1 MEKNSNMTA
10 LAAEMNS
17 LTLSK
22 FHHFNLLPFELR
34 HKIYTLIL
42 AQPRTVSITC
52 EKKVMVPTTRRY
64 IESFASTTPIPVLL
78 HVSSESRREALKYYA
93 PCFKTT
99 HSPKYIYVN
108 FSLDT
113 IKLAEGILGYLAP
126 ADHDNIQRL
135 ILYVNDAAYFGHYHM
150 DHLVVMKSLK
160 EIVMWAG
167 HGEIYSWVRDGEYL
181 IILTRDFH
189 RARRDNRA
197 TGDNP
202 GWNCPRVEIMHGV
215 KGNRVGLIEGGCWT
229 QEEEE
234 TMR

>member
-1 MEKNSNMTA
+1 MEKNSNVTA
-10 LAAEMNS
+10 LAAEMKS
-17 LTLSK
+17 LTLSN
-22 FHHFNLLPFELR
+22 FHQFTLLPFELR

-42 AQPRTVSITC
+42 RQPRTVSITC
-52 EKKVMVPTTRRY
+52 EKKVLVPTTRRY
-64 IESFASTTPIPVLL
+64 IESFSTTTPIPPLL

-93 PCFKTT
+93 PSFQTT

-126 ADHDNIQRL
+126 VDRDVIQRL
-135 ILYVNDAAYFGHYHM
+135 ILHVNDAAYFGHFHM
-150 DHLVVMKSLK
+150 DHLVAMKSLK
-160 EIVMWAG
+160 EIEMWAG

-189 RARRDNRA
+189 RARRDNL
-197 TGDNP
+197 
-202 GWNCPRVEIMHGV
+202 GWNCPRVEIKYGV
-215 KGNRVGLIEGGCWT
+215 KGDRVGLIEGGCWT